1 MKATKNLT
9 SGNVYRNLLLY
20 TIPLIVSSVLSLT
33 YTTIDSMIA
42 GKCIDAFALG
52 AISATSSFHV
62 LINALFVGIAEGF
75 TIYVSQLFGKGNF
88 VAIKR
93 GIVSMTWFVGL
104 VAACVSGIVIAFCDP
119 ILQYLNIDPLLLA
132 EAKRYFIIYTLGYVV
147 FFVNMFWVRTL
158 YALGITSFSLY
169 ISIMSAVLNVGGNL
183 LTVLVFDLGVA
194 GLAISTLVSSL
205 AASVLYI
212 VMLRRAFR
220 EMSTEALSY
229 RFSFPLVRHTL
240 RFSVPVAV
248 QKMAFL
254 GISFVIA
261 PAINALG
268 AAATTGYG
276 VANQLYNI
284 GTMTIWSATSAFSCY
299 TAQCV
304 GEGDTKKIRRGVR
317 VGFEINCALLL
328 PVALGISVLAG
339 PIVSLFFPGGYEGEA
354 FTHAFRYARIFV
366 PLIYVQLVDHLL
378 HAYIR
383 ALGRVGVVLAA
394 TLVGGA
400 TRIAATFALI
410 PLLHLEGAF
419 LAEVISWA
427 VDAVICLIVYY
438 RRYRTDEHLA
448 REIGSREL

>member
-20 TIPLIVSSVLSLT
+20 TIPLILSSVLSLT

-52 AISATSSFHV
+52 AISATSSFNV
-62 LINALFVGIAEGF
+62 LINAMFVGIAEGF

-88 VAIKR
+88 ASIKR
-93 GIVSMTWFVGL
+93 GIVSMTWFVGVLSVAVSAL
-104 VAACVSGIVIAFCDP
+104 VIVLCDP
-119 ILQYLNIDPLLLA
+119 ILHYLNVDPLLRA
-132 EAKRYFIIYTLGYVV
+132 EAKRYFIIYTLGYAI

-169 ISIMSAVLNVGGNL
+169 ISVLSAVLNVGGNL

-194 GLAISTLVSSL
+194 GLAISTLFSSL
-205 AASVLYI
+205 AASVCYMI
-212 VMLRRAFR
+212 MLRRAFR
-220 EMSTEALSY
+220 EMPTEEQSY
-229 RFSFPLVRHTL
+229 RFSFSLVRRTL
-240 RFSVPVAV
+240 RFAIPVAV

-284 GTMTIWSATSAFSCY
+284 GTMTIWAATSAFSCY

-317 VGFEINCALLL
+317 VGLEINGLLLL
-328 PVALGISVLAG
+328 PVVLGISVLAG
-339 PIVSLFFPGGYEGEA
+339 PIVSIFFPAGYEGEA
-354 FTHAFRYARIFV
+354 YVHAFRYARIYV
-366 PLIYVQLVDHLL
+366 PLIYVQLVDHLF

-400 TRIAATFALI
+400 VRIAATFALI

-427 VDAVICLIVYY
+427 VDAVICLIVYFK
-438 RRYRTDEHLA
+438 RYRTDEHLM
-448 REIGSREL
+448 REIGLCEL